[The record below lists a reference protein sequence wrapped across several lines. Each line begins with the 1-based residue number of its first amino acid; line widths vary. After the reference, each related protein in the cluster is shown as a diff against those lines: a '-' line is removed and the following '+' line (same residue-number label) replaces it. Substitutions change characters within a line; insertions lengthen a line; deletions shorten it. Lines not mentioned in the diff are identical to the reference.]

1 VVALE
6 GPAECL
12 LGVVAHPAADRRH
25 AEVGAPQQLAGQ
37 VHAPL
42 GEVPD
47 GRSPEH
53 PAEPLVEHR
62 ARHWF
67 QSYVTDDAIVC
78 VYVAEDAEAVA
89 EHARLGGFPCAGL
102 RQVRT
107 VIDPVTAEG

>member
-1 VVALE
+1 MPKFLIERPLPGAGSLAPSE
-6 GPAECL
+6 LQEIAATSN
-12 LGVVAHPAADRRH
+12 GVIAK
-25 AEVGAPQQLAGQ
+25 L
-37 VHAPL
+37 
-42 GEVPD
+42 D
-47 GRSPEH
+47 GR
-53 PAEPLVEHR
+53 V
-62 ARHWF
+62 HWL